1 MISDDESWV
10 GLNVDSKNSTVCSY
24 KFQNEN
30 SISNYEKKFNNNNWN
45 IPNQIK

>member
-1 MISDDESWV
+1 MFNFEIDPYRKECLLKGLDDIGITLE
-10 GLNVDSKNSTVCSY
+10 
-24 KFQNEN
+24 NEN